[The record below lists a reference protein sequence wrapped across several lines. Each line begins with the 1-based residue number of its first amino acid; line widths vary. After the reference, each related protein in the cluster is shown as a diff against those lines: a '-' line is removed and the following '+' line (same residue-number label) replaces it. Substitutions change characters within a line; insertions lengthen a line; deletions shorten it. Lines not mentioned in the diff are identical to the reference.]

1 MEDDYLLKRLHQLYP
16 DPDTTNF
23 DVLDFVAA
31 FGSPLEA
38 LMYSR
43 LFWPEFVE
51 IEGMVFLRETMEDE
65 DDHERLA
72 DAFKRY
78 GDDRTQTE
86 KAFNLVEVPALLFS
100 SYEAYRQTTEEE
112 ALWLARRLA
121 EMWRA
126 CLHQKFP
133 GRNFVVEVLEEDTGL
148 DTVGVI
154 FYQRRP

>member
-1 MEDDYLLKRLHQLYP
+1 MEDDHLLKRLRQLHR

-51 IEGMVFLRETMEDE
+51 VAGMIFLKGSVEDE
-65 DDHERLA
+65 EDRRRLA
-72 DAFKRY
+72 DALKRY
-78 GDDRTQTE
+78 GGDRARTE
-86 KAFNLVEVPALLFS
+86 QAFNLVEVPSLLFTTRKG
-100 SYEAYRQTTEEE
+100 ETTEDEDR
-112 ALWLARRLA
+112 WLAQRLA
-121 EMWRA
+121 VMWRA
-126 CLHQKFP
+126 CLRHGYP
-133 GRNFVVEVLEEDTGL
+133 DRDFVVEVLDPEETGGE
-148 DTVGVI
+148 VGVI